1 MDEKTLEQQLN
12 QAFDCYDIHVNVTYD
27 DENQPVQLIIIGCNY
42 ALRMLVVKKEDGI
55 FSPTIAI
62 PKISIDQ
69 FKNGIDIIKRFFN
82 KKNVTINE

>member
-1 MDEKTLEQQLN
+1 MDKKTLEQQLN
-12 QAFDCYDIHVNVTYD
+12 QAFNCYDIHANVTYD
-27 DENQPVQLIIIGCNY
+27 DENQPVQLIITGCNY

-69 FKNGIDIIKRFFN
+69 FKNGIDIIKEFFN
-82 KKNVTINE
+82 RKDAIING